1 MPTISRLAWIDAWE
15 KDLTPSAAAT
25 RAAARTSARMRS
37 ARYYGREA
45 NARLPQPEPENLQ
58 QKPLPELKV
67 VTRRKRH
74 WGVALLVALIAGVVL
89 GTMIIAPVLVSSA
102 ATGIEAQVGQLEAQ
116 QEELSTATSGLAA
129 RISAM
134 SSPDRIA
141 EQAAQLGLGPAQS
154 VQYMS
159 AGDEPVGTEG
169 DTTVAGR

>member
-1 MPTISRLAWIDAWE
+1 
-15 KDLTPSAAAT
+15 
-25 RAAARTSARMRS
+25 
-37 ARYYGREA
+37 
-45 NARLPQPEPENLQ
+45 
-58 QKPLPELKV
+58 
-67 VTRRKRH
+67 
-74 WGVALLVALIAGVVL
+74 VALLVALIAGVVL
-89 GTMIIAPVLVSSA
+89 GAVIIAPVLVSSA